1 MHQPS
6 RDCVSFQ
13 SSWIVFF
20 GTPDAREHWSFRR
33 MKRGLTIRNMI
44 HYRGSQKLGLATSMT
59 RTQYPH
65 NFTVPFVPIS
75 STSDNGRG
83 AFDGNLLGNGEG
95 TPSDV
100 RVDHEL
106 PHLFAGH
113 ALRDIRQDL
122 MKVLDFCFT
131 PSLSNDTS
139 IFLQASE
146 FEVAH
151 KGGQPDEGSSRRC
164 GWQLLEVTEED
175 KVHWSEAVRAF
186 AVLASITC
194 PAQNFSDAL
203 KARLV
208 LH

>member
-1 MHQPS
+1 
-6 RDCVSFQ
+6 
-13 SSWIVFF
+13 
-20 GTPDAREHWSFRR
+20 
-33 MKRGLTIRNMI
+33 MI
-44 HYRGSQKLGLATSMT
+44 PYHGAQELGGAEVMT

-65 NFTVPFVPIS
+65 NFAVPFVPIS
-75 STSDNGRG
+75 SASDNGRR
-83 AFDGNLLGNGEG
+83 AFDGNLLGNSEG

-106 PHLFAGH
+106 SDLFAGH
-113 ALRDIRQDL
+113 ALRNIRQDL
-122 MKVLDFCFT
+122 VKVLDFCFT
-131 PSLSNDTS
+131 PGLSNDTS

-146 FEVAH
+146 FEVTH

-175 KVHWSEAVRAF
+175 KVHWSEAVCAF
-186 AVLASITC
+186 AVLANITC